1 MSLSIA
7 KSAVCNSFSSNAR
20 GCGPTDR
27 YQAAYQSMD
36 PSKAA
41 QTVLKHFDAIEGVG
55 MNASGAGAGDNNI
68 GTSELRRV
76 AEPNSGF
83 PPEVRAAA
91 KWMLDH
97 PIALRSLDQGA
108 SKAHGGNNEVHLS
121 KADLQAHA
129 KNASDCNAPQRPTFP
144 QRPSPCGPG
153 FGGGSGFGG
162 GFGGFGGMQGLPNPH
177 RPNLP
182 PRLDLC
188 GPSFGQGPQ
197 SPFGAGRQGP
207 MDVYKAAQTLKD
219 HFNFAEGVGMNG
231 SGKGA
236 GDNNIGLSELKRV
249 ADPKSGAPKE
259 LREAAQFL
267 LNHPTALKSVDQGAS
282 KSKSGK
288 EVHISLQ
295 DLEAFTAKAP
305 QRETQS
311 NRLDLAQFMG
321 RASIW
326 G

>member
-7 KSAVCNSFSSNAR
+7 KSILCNGFSSNTR

-55 MNASGAGAGDNNI
+55 MNASGKGAGDNNI
-68 GTSELRRV
+68 GTSELKRV
-76 AEPNSGF
+76 ADPNSGF
-83 PPEVRAAA
+83 PPDVRAAA

-121 KADLQAHA
+121 KADLQARA
-129 KNASDCNAPQRPTFP
+129 GNASDSGAPQRPGFP
-144 QRPSPCGPG
+144 QRPPL
-153 FGGGSGFGG
+153 FGSGFGG
-162 GFGGFGGMQGLPNPH
+162 GFGGGCGGGLGGPGGLPNPH

-188 GPSFGQGPQ
+188 GPQ
-197 SPFGAGRQGP
+197 SRPPFGAGRHEP

-219 HFNFAEGVGMNG
+219 HFHFAEGVGMNA

-236 GDNNIGLSELKRV
+236 GDNNIGMSELKRV
-249 ADPKSGAPKE
+249 ADPSSGAPKE

-267 LNHPTALKSVDQGAS
+267 INHPTALRSVDQGAS
-282 KSKSGK
+282 KSKSSK

-295 DLEAFTAKAP
+295 DLESFTAKAP
-305 QRETQS
+305 RRETQS

-321 RASIW
+321 RASVW

>member
-7 KSAVCNSFSSNAR
+7 KSIQCNGFSGNTR

-41 QTVLKHFDAIEGVG
+41 QTVLKHFDAVEGVG
-55 MNASGAGAGDNNI
+55 MNASGKGAGDANI
-68 GTSELRRV
+68 GTSELKRV
-76 AEPNSGF
+76 ADPNSGF

-97 PIALRSLDQGA
+97 PTALRSLDQGA
-108 SKAHGGNNEVHLS
+108 SRAHGGNNEVHLS

-129 KNASDCNAPQRPTFP
+129 RNASPDCGAPQRPGFP
-144 QRPSPCGPG
+144 KPPPL
-153 FGGGSGFGG
+153 FGSGFGG
-162 GFGGFGGMQGLPNPH
+162 GCGGVGGAPNPH

-188 GPSFGQGPQ
+188 GPSSGPRL
-197 SPFGAGRQGP
+197 PPHFGAGRQQP

-219 HFNFAEGVGMNG
+219 HFNFAEGVGMNA

-236 GDNNIGLSELKRV
+236 GDNNIGLSELKRLSE
-249 ADPKSGAPKE
+249 PNSGAPKE

-267 LNHPTALKSVDQGAS
+267 LSHPTAMRSVDQGAS
-282 KSKSGK
+282 KSRSSK

-295 DLEAFTAKAP
+295 DLESFTAKAP
-305 QRETQS
+305 RRETQS

>member
-1 MSLSIA
+1 MSLSLA
-7 KSAVCNSFSSNAR
+7 KSVLCNSISSNNTR

-68 GTSELRRV
+68 GTSELKRV
-76 AEPNSGF
+76 ADPSSGF

-129 KNASDCNAPQRPTFP
+129 KNASGSDCGAPQRPTFP
-144 QRPSPCGPG
+144 QRPPLCGPG

-162 GFGGFGGMQGLPNPH
+162 GGFGGLQGLPNPH

-188 GPSFGQGPQ
+188 GPQ
-197 SPFGAGRQGP
+197 SRPPFGASRQEP

-219 HFNFAEGVGMNG
+219 HFHFAEGVGMNG

-282 KSKSGK
+282 KSKSSN

>member
-1 MSLSIA
+1 MSVSIA
-7 KSAVCNSFSSNAR
+7 KSIQCNGFSGNTR
-20 GCGPTDR
+20 GCGPSDNF
-27 YQAAYQSMD
+27 QAAYRSMD

-41 QTVLKHFDAIEGVG
+41 QTVLKHFDAVEGVG
-55 MNASGAGAGDNNI
+55 MNASGKGAGDANI
-68 GTSELRRV
+68 GTSELKRV
-76 AEPNSGF
+76 ADPNSGF
-83 PPEVRAAA
+83 PAEVRAAA

-108 SKAHGGNNEVHLS
+108 SKAHGGKHEVHLS

-129 KNASDCNAPQRPTFP
+129 KNASDCGGPQRPAFP
-144 QRPSPCGPG
+144 QRPPL
-153 FGGGSGFGG
+153 FGSGFGG
-162 GFGGFGGMQGLPNPH
+162 GFGGPCGPNPH

-188 GPSFGQGPQ
+188 GPSFGPQ
-197 SPFGAGRQGP
+197 FRPSFGADRQGP
-207 MDVYKAAQTLKD
+207 MDVYKAAQTLKE
-219 HFNFAEGVGMNG
+219 HFAFAEGVGMNAK
-231 SGKGA
+231 GKGA

-249 ADPKSGAPKE
+249 ADPKSGAPRE

-267 LNHPTALKSVDQGAS
+267 LDHPTALRSVDQGAS
-282 KSKSGK
+282 KSKSSK

-295 DLEAFTAKAP
+295 DLESFTAKAP
-305 QRETQS
+305 RRETQS